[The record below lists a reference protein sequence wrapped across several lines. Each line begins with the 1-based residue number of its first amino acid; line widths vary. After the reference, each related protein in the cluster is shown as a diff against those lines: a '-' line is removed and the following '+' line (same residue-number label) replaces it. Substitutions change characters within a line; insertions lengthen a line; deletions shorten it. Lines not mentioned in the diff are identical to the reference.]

1 MEMQKVLLASTIF
14 FFAGLAQAQDAVES
28 TPSSSAQAPNDA
40 VGVHLAPGL
49 RGTAAVGGQ
58 VIYNSNFYLTEDNPK
73 SSFGFVLTPSVLL
86 LRESKKLKYE
96 VGAGL
101 EATKYTGV
109 DEGPD
114 SYVDGSISGKLD
126 WAALTRHNFHF
137 DYITRFSHDPF
148 GSIRTENG
156 VPVDQGLDKWIQTA
170 ATARYRFGAP
180 GALINLETDLGWM
193 GREYQTNRDQTQ
205 LLDFDSWRI
214 RETAFFNVSSK
225 TALLAEVMYNNVS
238 YDVEAANFPSRDYQ
252 TTHYRVGMHWIATGT
267 TSGDL
272 RIGKLRRNFDNPAKD
287 SLNALDWNATITW
300 APLIY
305 STFTF
310 QTGVQSQQ
318 SYLANV
324 QLLQNRF
331 GLIDWTHQ
339 FSYYL
344 RSRVIYSRVNSQFI
358 GSNRVDNLDT
368 FAVEANYFLKKR
380 LMTIAGA
387 SYSRRDSNEV
397 GRDYGD
403 TSVYLGVR
411 YNR

>member
-1 MEMQKVLLASTIF
+1 MQKVLLASTIF
-14 FFAGLAQAQDAVES
+14 FFAGMAQAQDAVDN
-28 TPSSSAQAPNDA
+28 TPRTSAQAPNDA

-49 RGTAAVGGQ
+49 RGTAAVGVQ
-58 VIYNSNFYLTEDNPK
+58 TIYNSNFYLSEDDHK

-86 LRESKKLKYE
+86 LREAKKLKYE

-109 DEGPD
+109 ERGPD
-114 SYVDGSISGKLD
+114 SYLDGSINGKLD
-126 WAALTRHNFHF
+126 WAALTRHHFHF
-137 DYITRFSHDPF
+137 DYTTRFSHDPF

-156 VPVDQGLDKWIQTA
+156 VPVDQGLDKWIQTGA
-170 ATARYRFGAP
+170 YARYRFGAP
-180 GALINLETDLGWM
+180 AALINLETELGWL
-193 GREYQTNRDQTQ
+193 GREYQTNRDQTRI
-205 LLDFDSWRI
+205 LDFETWKV

-225 TALLAEVMYNNVS
+225 TSLLAEVVHTDAS
-238 YDVEAANFPSRDYQ
+238 YDAEDPGLPSRDYQ
-252 TTHYRVGMHWIATGT
+252 TTYYRVGMHWIATGT
-267 TSGDL
+267 TSGDIRL
-272 RIGKLRRNFDNPAKD
+272 GKMRRNFDNPAKD
-287 SLNALDWNATITW
+287 SMDAFDWNATVAW
-300 APLIY
+300 APLVY

-318 SYLANV
+318 SYLPGV

-344 RSRVIYSRVNSQFI
+344 RSRVVYSRVNSQFI
-358 GSNRVDNLDT
+358 GSNRVDNIDT
-368 FAVEANYFLKKR
+368 FAVEGNFVVSKR
-380 LMTIAGA
+380 LLTIAGA

-397 GRDYGD
+397 DRDYSD